1 MKRFAGISVAVLI
14 LLMPAGCKKKAETA
28 DEPIQAAES
37 VAEGNFVAETE
48 PAAGAAAGN
57 EMQSEAPST
66 APAAP
71 EAAPAPLPPSTASGT
86 PQKNPAVTASPTG
99 NRKSSGDRIDDMFIY
114 KMNQKR
120 VVPEDYLIGPLENLQ
135 NSDYRVTQ
143 ILKTL
148 NTFFRDLRIGTLN
161 EDCIHPSAV
170 LLLSSAFQ
178 FYLEEEAVP
187 DVVRIGKVEIT
198 GKSARVNLRF
208 YRGNG
213 VTDGE
218 TILEETT
225 VDKSKQWLITD
236 CQADLMQLLDPYKPS
251 GEPFQPGA
259 YNFYNWE

>member
-1 MKRFAGISVAVLI
+1 MERLLRLSVA
-14 LLMPAGCKKKAETA
+14 LLLLLALFGCKKKAGAAE
-28 DEPIQAAES
+28 EEIRSAES
-37 VAEGNFVAETE
+37 VSETNFIPEQKEEGDSTAASDNPSSDDTAASE
-48 PAAGAAAGN
+48 PA
-57 EMQSEAPST
+57 SPV
-66 APAAP
+66 
-71 EAAPAPLPPSTASGT
+71 PAPPVFSSKTSASSSSDSADR
-86 PQKNPAVTASPTG
+86 NL
-99 NRKSSGDRIDDMFIY
+99 SSGDRIDDMFIY
-114 KMNQKR
+114 KMTLKR

-135 NSDYRVTQ
+135 NTDYRVSQ

-170 LLLSSAFQ
+170 LLLSSSFG

-198 GKSARVNLRF
+198 GKSARVNMRF

-218 TILEETT
+218 MILEETT
-225 VDKSKQWLITD
+225 VDKTKKWLITD
-236 CQADLMQLLDPYKPS
+236 CQADLMQILDPYKPS
-251 GEPFQPGA
+251 AEPFQPGA

>member
-1 MKRFAGISVAVLI
+1 MKQFVRLSLAVLI
-14 LLMPAGCKKKAETA
+14 LLFPVGCKKKAEA
-28 DEPIQAAES
+28 SDEPIQAAES
-37 VAEGNFVAETE
+37 VSGENFIAGEKQEGELS
-48 PAAGAAAGN
+48 PADTVSVEDSSAA
-57 EMQSEAPST
+57 EAPVS
-66 APAAP
+66 
-71 EAAPAPLPPSTASGT
+71 LPPSPVRTDPVHPSGKTSGT
-86 PQKNPAVTASPTG
+86 APKTS
-99 NRKSSGDRIDDMFIY
+99 SSGDRIDDMFIY
-114 KMNQKR
+114 KMTLKR

-135 NSDYRVTQ
+135 NSDYRVSQ

-161 EDCIHPSAV
+161 ETCIHSSAL

-218 TILEETT
+218 MILEETA
-225 VDKSKQWLITD
+225 VDKTKQWLITD

-251 GEPFQPGA
+251 EEPFQPGA

>member
-1 MKRFAGISVAVLI
+1 MKRFAGIFAAVLI
-14 LLMPAGCKKKAETA
+14 LSVPAGCKKKAETA
-28 DEPIQAAES
+28 EEPIQAAES
-37 VAEGNFVAETE
+37 VADGNFVAETE
-48 PAAGAAAGN
+48 PPEKAAADA
-57 EMQSEAPST
+57 ETQPDASA

-71 EAAPAPLPPSTASGT
+71 ETAPAPSLPPGPAEPAQKKTA
-86 PQKNPAVTASPTG
+86 AAASPTG
-99 NRKSSGDRIDDMFIY
+99 ARKPASDRIDDMFIY

-135 NSDYRVTQ
+135 NTDYRVSQ

-148 NTFFRDLRIGTLN
+148 NTFFRDLRVGTLN

-213 VTDGE
+213 VSDGE
-218 TILEETT
+218 AILEETS
-225 VDKSKQWLITD
+225 VDKTRQWLITD

>member
-1 MKRFAGISVAVLI
+1 MKRFVPLSVA
-14 LLMPAGCKKKAETA
+14 LLLLLALFGCKKKAGAAE
-28 DEPIQAAES
+28 EEIRSAES
-37 VAEGNFVAETE
+37 VSETNFIPEQKEEGD
-48 PAAGAAAGN
+48 
-57 EMQSEAPST
+57 ST
-66 APAAP
+66 AASDNPSSDDTVASEP
-71 EAAPAPLPPSTASGT
+71 VSPVPAPPVFSSKTSASSSSDSADR
-86 PQKNPAVTASPTG
+86 NL
-99 NRKSSGDRIDDMFIY
+99 SSGDRIDDMFIY
-114 KMNQKR
+114 KMTLKR

-135 NSDYRVTQ
+135 NTDYRVSQ

-170 LLLSSAFQ
+170 LLLSSSFG

-198 GKSARVNLRF
+198 GKSARVNMRF

-218 TILEETT
+218 MILEETT
-225 VDKSKQWLITD
+225 VDKTKKWLITD
-236 CQADLMQLLDPYKPS
+236 CQADLMQILDPYKPS
-251 GEPFQPGA
+251 AEPFQPGA

>member
-1 MKRFAGISVAVLI
+1 MKQFVRLSVAILI
-14 LLMPAGCKKKAETA
+14 LLFPVGCKKKAETT
-28 DEPIQAAES
+28 DEAIQAAES
-37 VAEGNFVAETE
+37 VSDDNFIAVENRE
-48 PAAGAAAGN
+48 SGLLPADTV
-57 EMQSEAPST
+57 S
-66 APAAP
+66 P
-71 EAAPAPLPPSTASGT
+71 ENSSDTDDASVSLPPPRTQTVPAPPERTAGGSSQASASKSG
-86 PQKNPAVTASPTG
+86 S
-99 NRKSSGDRIDDMFIY
+99 DRIDDMFIY
-114 KMNQKR
+114 KMTLKR

-135 NSDYRVTQ
+135 NSDYRVSQ

-187 DVVRIGKVEIT
+187 DVVRIGKAEIT

-218 TILEETT
+218 VILEETA
-225 VDKSKQWLITD
+225 VDKTKQWLITD

-251 GEPFQPGA
+251 EEPFQPGA